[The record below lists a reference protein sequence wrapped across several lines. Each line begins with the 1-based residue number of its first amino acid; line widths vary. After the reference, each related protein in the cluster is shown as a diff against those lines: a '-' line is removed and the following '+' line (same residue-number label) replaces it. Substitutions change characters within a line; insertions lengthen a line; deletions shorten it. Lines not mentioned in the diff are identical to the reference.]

1 MIYIQS
7 PPCDTFKFL
16 DDNVNLN
23 KLNVMYKENY
33 ESILANIK
41 ANKGITVM
49 PKFLSK
55 GIDTLNLS
63 INHLRDKRIVGVTSY
78 DRNKLREIYKLIK

>member
-1 MIYIQS
+1 
-7 PPCDTFKFL
+7 
-16 DDNVNLN
+16 
-23 KLNVMYKENY
+23 MYKENY

-63 INHLRDKRIVGVTSY
+63 INHLRDKKNCWSCI
-78 DRNKLREIYKLIK
+78 LR

>member
-1 MIYIQS
+1 
-7 PPCDTFKFL
+7 
-16 DDNVNLN
+16 
-23 KLNVMYKENY
+23 MYKENY

-63 INHLRDKRIVGVTSY
+63 INHLRDKRIVGVASY